1 MIRLSSNFKVSI
13 VLLLIFIVLY
23 PSIARAEPEIPR
35 TSLTSIV
42 TRTESEYQ
50 LEIPILEIT
59 VPVKKLEIIT
69 TYPNGTKEIF
79 ISLAIY
85 EINGQK
91 TPFGEPWVR
100 VNSTKVIKPKTVSQK
115 SLTLIA
121 LGPFSREELLPGGV
135 LHPPPIPEGQPP
147 PLDESKWK
155 KYGETYLL
163 LAGQHVPKDGSDPF
177 VIKYKQPDN
186 KFNYHPKELDTP
198 WAYLDYTTNIIY
210 AHIPL
215 TKIYRYIDGIE
226 DEVEFYTYV
235 LGLFGVGIGAAGGL
249 IIRAAKLL
257 AAKALITAGVATS
270 WTAVG
275 VALVLIGALIEAFV
289 ITHAYQGYVEKDFV
303 EDKIQTYDR
312 DGFAFLKIQQG
323 VDYGWFY
330 PYESRS
336 PNIRPGSVSWFH
348 QVRNYDIA
356 WGSEFEEDEWEH
368 YAVEAWYSFYCQHG
382 AAPEPPIGIPCI
394 PYWGSWW

>member
-1 MIRLSSNFKVSI
+1 MIRLSLNFKVSI

-23 PSIARAEPEIPR
+23 PSIAKAKPEISE
-35 TSLTSIV
+35 TSSTPII

-85 EINGQK
+85 EINCQK

-100 VNSTKVIKPKTVSQK
+100 VNSTKVIKPKTASQK

-135 LHPPPIPEGQPP
+135 LHPPPIPEGEPP
-147 PLDESKWK
+147 PLESNEWERHGKAI
-155 KYGETYLL
+155 LL

-198 WAYLDYTTNIIY
+198 WAYLDYTTAIIY

-235 LGLFGVGIGAAGGL
+235 SGLFGAGIGATGG
-249 IIRAAKLL
+249 IITSAAKLL
-257 AAKALITAGVATS
+257 AAKGLIAAGVATS
-270 WTAVG
+270 WITVG

-289 ITHAYQGYVEKDFV
+289 ITHAHQGYVEKDFV
-303 EDKIQTYDR
+303 EDKVQTYDG
-312 DGFAFLKIQQG
+312 DGFAFLKINEG
-323 VDYGWFY
+323 IDYGWFY

-356 WGSEFEEDEWEH
+356 WGSEFEEDEWER
-368 YAVEAWYSFYCQHG
+368 YAVEAWYSFYCHHG

-394 PYWGSWW
+394 PYWGTGW